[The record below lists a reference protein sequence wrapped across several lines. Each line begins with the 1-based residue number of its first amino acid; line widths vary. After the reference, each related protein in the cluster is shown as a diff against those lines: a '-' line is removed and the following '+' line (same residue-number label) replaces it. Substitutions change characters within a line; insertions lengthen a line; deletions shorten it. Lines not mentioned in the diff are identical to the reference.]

1 MSTLEQQKQQLKS
14 KIEAE
19 IFKLTSQITEGTFD
33 FVNIKTITERK
44 YTDPAQRSLISDVL
58 EMVKT
63 SNKTMLVNNLDAFQK
78 NIDKTVVSFIK
89 ELQEELPSNKS
100 PKPTK

>member
-1 MSTLEQQKQQLKS
+1 MSNLEQQKQQLKS

-63 SNKTMLVNNLDAFQK
+63 SNKTMLVNNLDTFQK

-89 ELQEELPSNKS
+89 EHILEEA
-100 PKPTK
+100 

>member
-19 IFKLTSQITEGTFD
+19 IFKLTNQITEGTFD

-44 YTDPAQRSLISDVL
+44 YTDPAQRNLISDVL

-63 SNKTMLVNNLDAFQK
+63 SNKTMLVNNLDTFQK
-78 NIDKTVVSFIK
+78 NIDKTIVSFVK
-89 ELQEELPSNKS
+89 ELQEELPSAKTT
-100 PKPTK
+100 KPTK